1 MGVENTDYREES
13 LDLKNP
19 FDLKLLSGFLSDL
32 GFDYIPEDVDYSM
45 IIYNLNDEIIGTGSY
60 KGRVIKICGSRS

>member
-19 FDLKLLSGFLSDL
+19 FDLKLLSKFLSDL
-32 GFDYIPEDVDYSM
+32 GFDYIP
-45 IIYNLNDEIIGTGSY
+45 
-60 KGRVIKICGSRS
+60 